1 MKQEKSKKYE
11 KPGKFAA
18 MLLLLFLTAVCPN
31 ISAYASDK
39 AVETVYLGAR
49 SMSGGRLTPPES
61 GPL

>member
-18 MLLLLFLTAVCPN
+18 MLLLLFLTAVCPD

-39 AVETVYLGAR
+39 AVETVYLGA
-49 SMSGGRLTPPES
+49 P
-61 GPL
+61 